1 MLPRSVETPGRTL
14 PCRLPKDMSADV
26 RNPVLMV
33 GSRALSHE
41 AEIPGTIDVLQSI
54 LDVEQRW
61 WSASGEHP
69 RNASASADHF
79 LGGKHHRITF
89 FCWTRCSFLC

>member
-1 MLPRSVETPGRTL
+1 MPRSVETPGRTL
-14 PCRLPKDMSADV
+14 PCRFPKDMSADV

-54 LDVEQRW
+54 LLSRRRTKVVVGKWR
-61 WSASGEHP
+61 ASEKRKCKCRP
-69 RNASASADHF
+69 LPWR
-79 LGGKHHRITF
+79 
-89 FCWTRCSFLC
+89 